1 MGVKKLNRG
10 SLPMAKL
17 TFPLVMEQFFRILV
31 SSVDTLMLS
40 SYSEQAVAGVGLV
53 SQYVFFLNLLFSVIG
68 TGTSIVLSQYLGAE
82 KLEDELNNIAKA
94 SSVMITIISLVLT
107 GIVIF
112 GTGPLLSC
120 YDLESE
126 VRQAALEYFIIYGG
140 ISSFFSAF
148 SLLQGSILRSYGYTK
163 ETMVVTIIAN
173 LVNVIGNYVSLY
185 SPFGI
190 PILGVKGVAGASALS
205 MIVSFILLSIIIS
218 KKKDVQ
224 FSLHKLNK
232 TPSSVYKLILSVGV
246 PTAGES
252 LSYNVSQIVIMGM
265 ISQLGTNA
273 MSAQV
278 YTQNI
283 VRYVF
288 LMAASIGSAVQIK
301 TGYYVG
307 AKDFDTA
314 YKKIFKYGLVATCCS
329 MTMML
334 VVNLAK
340 TPIIGL
346 FTKQP
351 DIFSLVATLLIY
363 STYIEFG
370 RSLNLTYVGALKGSG
385 DIKFP
390 VTYGI
395 FSMWGIMVLGS
406 WILGIKLGF
415 GLIGFWLA
423 IGTEETTRGIVMLLR
438 WKSRKWQKN
447 SLV

>member
-1 MGVKKLNRG
+1 
-10 SLPMAKL
+10 
-17 TFPLVMEQFFRILV
+17 
-31 SSVDTLMLS
+31 
-40 SYSEQAVAGVGLV
+40 
-53 SQYVFFLNLLFSVIG
+53 
-68 TGTSIVLSQYLGAE
+68 
-82 KLEDELNNIAKA
+82 
-94 SSVMITIISLVLT
+94 
-107 GIVIF
+107 
-112 GTGPLLSC
+112 
-120 YDLESE
+120 
-126 VRQAALEYFIIYGG
+126 
-140 ISSFFSAF
+140 
-148 SLLQGSILRSYGYTK
+148 
-163 ETMVVTIIAN
+163 
-173 LVNVIGNYVSLY
+173 
-185 SPFGI
+185 
-190 PILGVKGVAGASALS
+190 
-205 MIVSFILLSIIIS
+205 
-218 KKKDVQ
+218 
-224 FSLHKLNK
+224 
-232 TPSSVYKLILSVGV
+232 VYKLILSVGV

-252 LSYNVSQIVIMGM
+252 LSYNVSQIVIMGL